1 VTEQAH
7 DPVGRRLRSMGDR
20 YRGHLADVA
29 AVAVD
34 EGGGSLEP
42 ARDGAVAVSWA
53 DLGDRLVVQ
62 VHAPGGGGRFD
73 TPGRTTEDAD
83 LVEALVDAVV
93 AGRASGLT
101 ARHHARVELRLAS
114 GVISDGDAAGWPR
127 RATRVNFRAY
137 RERTPVAARR
147 R

>member
-1 VTEQAH
+1 MTEQAH

-20 YRGHLADVA
+20 HRGHLADVA

-42 ARDGAVAVSWA
+42 ARDGAVAVSW
-53 DLGDRLVVQ
+53 
-62 VHAPGGGGRFD
+62 
-73 TPGRTTEDAD
+73 AD

-127 RATRVNFRAY
+127 RATRVDFRAY
-137 RERTPVAARR
+137 RDRTPVAARR